1 VRDCLNFAQSANTFS
16 NIDMEIQNAKVDADF
31 EFVEKFAKMF
41 TQHQTSYWPETV
53 AHSTVKKST
62 LHFSITFVDNF

>member
-1 VRDCLNFAQSANTFS
+1 MRDCLNFAQSANTFS

-41 TQHQTSYWPETV
+41 TPTPNKLLAGNCCTQHCKKVNTSFFY
-53 AHSTVKKST
+53 H
-62 LHFSITFVDNF
+62 LC